1 MRERLQLERA
11 KKNKEKTTKATQ
23 DPKVQSKR
31 KNPKGCADQ
40 QKKKKKTTDQTP
52 SDREMQQKEK
62 EKEEKKQKKDEEQRR
77 QKFLLEARKA
87 QATKRWSSTDSELTI
102 VSPSNT
108 SFRPE
113 PLHRTNRPSTHLTSP
128 SNQALHPSS
137 TSPHADDQTNQ
148 QPSADPTTPAQKAVE
163 TPANINTCAQSN
175 RPTTPAHHTD
185 ETPSRHTQSMHPT
198 PCTTHQTDETSARKN
213 TSLKK
218 TSEPRRGLHFQS
230 TLVVTDSSENE
241 SDEECDATDFGSSA
255 SCCKQQKLENE
266 ALRKRLEKLHKRLNI
281 ACKSI
286 QLKLYNDSLSKK
298 SLILSLVNIRA
309 IRQ

>member
-1 MRERLQLERA
+1 
-11 KKNKEKTTKATQ
+11 
-23 DPKVQSKR
+23 
-31 KNPKGCADQ
+31 
-40 QKKKKKTTDQTP
+40 
-52 SDREMQQKEK
+52 MQQKEK

-213 TSLKK
+213 TSSKK